1 MNASNHER
9 AESYAH
15 KVESKAAKTAS
26 LNEAVAGYLSLRRA
40 FNGRSGGDGEFAA
53 DDVAQWGAKC
63 IVEARRLY
71 PNAGIRSTLRHDYP
85 SGGITHASGPGWEV
99 NENRNRE
106 VQLFVC

>member
-9 AESYAH
+9 AEILAT
-15 KVESKAAKTAS
+15 KLESKAAKTAA
-26 LNEAVAGYLSLRRA
+26 LNEAVSNYLGVHRA
-40 FNGRSGGDGEFAA
+40 FKGRLGGEGRVTA
-53 DDVAQWGAKC
+53 DDVASWGALC
-63 IVEARRLY
+63 ISEARRLY

-106 VQLFVC
+106 VQLYVC